1 MKKII
6 ISLIFLSITQITTS
20 QDNSLYLLIEKP
32 FFIKTHNNIS
42 VGFSIKSKDKRFIL
56 DYFQFRISNYMGLDE
71 NGNDIF
77 LDLKQLRKKVT
88 TDSIKYK
95 TILSLSENKKWWE
108 IHNELSLKKKIFL
121 LEKVKIKDDSGTY
134 SLEGYKE
141 ITKYYIIPMIYECT
155 RKNTVPTNLSSK

>member
-77 LDLKQLRKKVT
+77 LDLKQL
-88 TDSIKYK
+88 
-95 TILSLSENKKWWE
+95 
-108 IHNELSLKKKIFL
+108 
-121 LEKVKIKDDSGTY
+121 
-134 SLEGYKE
+134 
-141 ITKYYIIPMIYECT
+141 
-155 RKNTVPTNLSSK
+155 